1 MKKCLLVRIPRSV
14 ADIDRE
20 TQVQWSI
27 FLNNGEPA
35 GDVHVSPVHQLY
47 SQWCELYS
55 PETVVGNDPVLP
67 DHVVLLLPATWTI
80 NRDVVINSGQKK
92 HIRTALPFL
101 IEEDVAGD
109 IESLHL
115 CHTLPRKGDVAS
127 LTAIAHEKIKHLL
140 TLFETENLYPDTI
153 YAESRLVEAVPQT
166 GVIVLDDAGVT
177 LASPGHAPTPVGYEA
192 IPYVLQ
198 QRAEQLDT
206 ASEPVVD
213 EGLEDRRIA
222 SIQLVTPEGLSEQ
235 AEIQRQTLVDWLTD
249 QGWLFKEA
257 AYSGS
262 TFDFYTEHYFKAK
275 KAHATGLINLRQGA
289 YQCPKRAS
297 RRIKQWRPL
306 IIVFFAGLVINLG
319 LIVGKGLYFGGEA
332 GSLWHDN
339 ADHYLKLYPNDRQV
353 KDAKARDRISFDIQ
367 SWLENRLKNSGK
379 QLSSA
384 DKAFLP
390 LLQTVS
396 SVALA
401 QGKNTVEPKSMD
413 FNSESGHLLV
423 EFQAPNLEVVNKML
437 ADLKASG
444 LQTQLDTANQEK
456 AGVMARVTVTR

>member
-1 MKKCLLVRIPRSV
+1 MPTK
-14 ADIDRE
+14 
-20 TQVQWSI
+20 
-27 FLNNGEPA
+27 
-35 GDVHVSPVHQLY
+35 
-47 SQWCELYS
+47 
-55 PETVVGNDPVLP
+55 
-67 DHVVLLLPATWTI
+67 
-80 NRDVVINSGQKK
+80 
-92 HIRTALPFL
+92 
-101 IEEDVAGD
+101 
-109 IESLHL
+109 
-115 CHTLPRKGDVAS
+115 
-127 LTAIAHEKIKHLL
+127 KIKHLL
-140 TLFETENLYPDTI
+140 TLFEAENLYPDTI
-153 YAESRLVEAVPQT
+153 YAESRLLEAVPQT
-166 GVIVLDDAGVT
+166 GVIMLDDTGVT
-177 LASPGHAPTPVGYEA
+177 IAAPGHAPTPVGYDA
-192 IPYVLQ
+192 IPFVLQ

-206 ASEPVVD
+206 TEDQVVD
-213 EGLEDRRIA
+213 ESLEDQRIA
-222 SIQLVTPEGLSEQ
+222 SIQLATPEGLSEQ
-235 AEIQRQTLVDWLTD
+235 AEMQRQTLIDWLTD
-249 QGWLFKEA
+249 QGWLFKEI
-257 AYSGS
+257 AYAGS
-262 TFDFYTEHYFKAK
+262 TFDFYAEHYFKAK
-275 KAHATGLINLRQGA
+275 KAHSTGLINLRQGT

-306 IIVFFAGLVINLG
+306 VIVFFAGLVINLG

-353 KDAKARDRISFDIQ
+353 KDAQARDRISFDIQ

-401 QGKNTVEPKSMD
+401 QGQNKVEPKSMD

-437 ADLKASG
+437 ADLKENG